1 MNIRTILVVIAVMC
15 LQGIMKSQ
23 DPFHYTLFDM
33 TKVAMNPALAGNFEG
48 TARVGLLYR
57 EQDYGFAFGQFRN
70 PTFHIDVPVIRGFR
84 QQDWIGVGMSYIYDE
99 QLYEDGKVVTIKGF
113 GGLSYHLAFD
123 KKARNV
129 LSIGIASG
137 TSSVYVTNPSITTY
151 SELGSDPKPDPIENS
166 LKVKNPAG
174 GGGNSGGGGLGSA
187 QLTGGVHFKSL
198 IGKETELNA
207 GVSVAN
213 LTTFRGGRVDESIA
227 TGSYATAPMRFLVY
241 GHYKTPIADKIKI
254 EPRLLFQYRQP
265 SWELQFQTLA
275 HFLLNEEKGITMSG
289 GLGYSIVNGMQ
300 FLLGA
305 DIKDFRIGYS
315 FDLNLSDKTQV
326 SGAAA
331 AFELGVAYILKLY
344 KKPKP
349 DPILIC
355 PRF

>member
-1 MNIRTILVVIAVMC
+1 MNIRTILVVATLFFLRGFMN
-15 LQGIMKSQ
+15 GQ
-23 DPFHYTLFDM
+23 DPFHYTFFDM

-84 QQDWIGVGMSYIYDE
+84 EQDWIGVGMSYIYDE
-99 QLYEDGKVVTIKGF
+99 QLYEEGKLVTIKGF
-113 GGLSYHLAFD
+113 GGISYHLAFD

-137 TSSVYVTNPSITTY
+137 TRTAYVTDPAITTY

-166 LKVKNPAG
+166 LLVRNPAAG
-174 GGGNSGGGGLGSA
+174 QSGGGGGLGSA
-187 QLTGGVHFKSL
+187 QLSGGLHFKSL
-198 IGKETELNA
+198 IGKETELNV
-207 GVSVAN
+207 GISVSN
-213 LTTFRGGRVDESIA
+213 LTTFRGGRVDETIA
-227 TGSYATAPMRFLVY
+227 SGSYSTAPMRFLTY
-241 GHYKTPIADKIKI
+241 GHYKTPVADKIKI
-254 EPRLLFQYRQP
+254 EPRVFFQYRQP

-275 HFLLNEEKGITMSG
+275 HLLINEEKGITFSG
-289 GLGYSIVNGMQ
+289 GLGYSVINGMQ

-305 DIKDFRIGYS
+305 DIKDLRIGYS

-326 SGAAA
+326 SGPAA
-331 AFELGVAYILKLY
+331 AFELGVGYILKLY

>member
-1 MNIRTILVVIAVMC
+1 MNIRMIFVVTAMLCI
-15 LQGIMKSQ
+15 QGYAKSQ
-23 DPFHYTLFDM
+23 DVFHYTYFDM

-57 EQDYGFAFGQFRN
+57 EQDYGFTFGQFRN

-99 QLYEDGKVVTIKGF
+99 QRYEEGKVVTIKGF
-113 GGLSYHLAFD
+113 GGISYHLAFD

-137 TSSVYVTNPSITTY
+137 TSSIYVTQPSITTY
-151 SELGSDPKPDPIENS
+151 SELGSDPRPDPIENS
-166 LKVKNPAG
+166 LKIKNPAG
-174 GGGNSGGGGLGSA
+174 SGGGGGGGLGAA
-187 QLTGGVHFKSL
+187 QLAGGLHLKSM
-198 IGKETELNA
+198 IGKDTELNV
-207 GVSVAN
+207 GLTVAN

-241 GHYKTPIADKIKI
+241 GQYRTPVADKIKI
-254 EPRLLFQYRQP
+254 EPRLFFQYRKP
-265 SWELQFQTLA
+265 SWELQVQSLA
-275 HFLLNEEKGITMSG
+275 HFLINEEKDITMSG
-289 GLGYSIVNGMQ
+289 GIGYSIINGMQ

-305 DIKDFRIGYS
+305 EIKDLRIVYS

-326 SGAAA
+326 SSAAG
-331 AFELGVAYILKLY
+331 AFELGVGYILKLY

-349 DPILIC
+349 DPVLIC